1 MPGRNWFWNAIARR
15 YARMPVPDGASY
27 DRKLEATRA
36 RLTPESRVLEFGC
49 GTGTTATRHAP
60 HAGHVDAVD
69 FAPEMIAI
77 ARSRAAEAGVANIS
91 FHEATVEGFEA
102 PAESYDMVMMH
113 SLLHLLDDP
122 RAAVEKAASLLKPGG
137 WFVTSTIALG
147 EDGLPLMRL
156 LLLPASALGLLPRFT
171 PFSGEALCG
180 MIRGAGFEI
189 VEDWKPA
196 PRRARFIVARKL

>member
-1 MPGRNWFWNAIARR
+1 MPRRDWFWNAIARR

-36 RLTPESRVLEFGC
+36 RLTPDSRVLEFGC

-60 HAGHVDAVD
+60 HAAHVDAVD
-69 FAPEMIAI
+69 FAPEMLAI
-77 ARSRAAEAGVANIS
+77 ARSRAAGAGVENVS
-91 FHEATVEGFEA
+91 FHEATVEEFEA
-102 PAESYDMVMMH
+102 PPESYDMVMMH

-122 RAAVEKAASLLKPGG
+122 AAAVAKAARLLRPGG
-137 WFVTSTIALG
+137 WFVTSTTAIG

-156 LLLPASALGLLPRFT
+156 VLLPASALGLLPRFT
-171 PFSGEALCG
+171 PFTGDALRG

-196 PRRARFIVARKL
+196 PRRAVFIVARKL